1 MALRQLHG
9 QFGSYLYDSLV
20 VAANT
25 DIGSPTLIENPSAP
39 YGTPLR
45 DDKLMESN
53 AGDVLNTGLHF
64 ASYQHLDLRD
74 FLEDQ
79 ECMDDIVINVQR
91 QLESPVPQIFV
102 NMGLGPIVETFMII
116 NDYVDTGYSA
126 TTNSRGWRALAQGGW
141 HTVGFGPQTGSLGAF
156 NTKVFDGNYKTI
168 LYRET
173 RRYSP
178 NNSQLYR
185 STTDMGSYTGATGT
199 PAGVQ
204 NNMWLMAYNLESRTV
219 GGYPNRIIGP
229 FATIVRAWSIYPG
242 NRSDRSV
249 SGGGPNDVKAT
260 NYEFAEGRLQLTIPM
275 LQWNIIGNRRKM
287 TDEEI
292 ANDYSNKL
300 IVSNQ

>member
-9 QFGSYLYDSLV
+9 QFGSYTYDSGV
-20 VAANT
+20 VLANT
-25 DIGSPTLIENPSAP
+25 DIGAPTLTENNNAP

-45 DDKLMESN
+45 NDKLFESN
-53 AGDVLNTGLHF
+53 AGSILNSNLHF
-64 ASYQHLDLRD
+64 GSYQHIDLRD

-91 QLESPVPQIFV
+91 QLEAPVPIINV

-116 NDYVDTGYSA
+116 NDWVDTTYTS
-126 TTNSRGWRALAQGGW
+126 TVESRAWQALVGGGW
-141 HTVGFGPQTGSLGAF
+141 HTVGFGDQRGFGY
-156 NTKVFDGNYKTI
+156 NTKVFDGNYKDI

-185 STTDMGSYTGATGT
+185 SLTDMGSYSGTTGGPSGST
-199 PAGVQ
+199 

-229 FATIVRAWSIYPG
+229 FATVVRVWSIYPG
-242 NRSDRSV
+242 NRSDRAV
-249 SGGGPNDVKAT
+249 NGGGTYDNPAL
-260 NYEFAEGRLQLTIPM
+260 NYEFAEGRIQLITPM

-292 ANDYSNKL
+292 ATDYSNKL
-300 IVSNQ
+300 IVSDY